1 LARGYVAHQYPYLKD
16 DFGIGEAMEGGA
28 ETSIGAGD
36 VLAAGEAL
44 GAEEGALET
53 AEAEEGLSG
62 YEVMGE
68 SLAEESEIAG
78 EIFVDLIL
86 L

>member
-1 LARGYVAHQYPYLKD
+1 
-16 DFGIGEAMEGGA
+16 
-28 ETSIGAGD
+28 
-36 VLAAGEAL
+36 
-44 GAEEGALET
+44 LET